1 MKHLKKKKNFADIII
16 IIINF
21 DYPFFIIQIREH

>member
-1 MKHLKKKKNFADIII
+1 MKHFLKKENFADII